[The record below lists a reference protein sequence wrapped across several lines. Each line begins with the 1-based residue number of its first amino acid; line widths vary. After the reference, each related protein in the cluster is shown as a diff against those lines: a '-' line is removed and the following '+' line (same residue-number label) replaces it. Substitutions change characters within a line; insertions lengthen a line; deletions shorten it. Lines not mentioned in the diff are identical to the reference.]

1 MKKNFLAGVIALG
14 EESPTRF
21 ANVIRN
27 GWPEIKA
34 AVDQGHSLKVIHQ
47 RLVKG
52 GVQISYRLFTLYVR
66 ELLGKSRKAC
76 NESRKVETKT
86 TAPGKVEKSAA
97 DSAPVTPPQTMRDEV
112 VNEIAA
118 GEASR
123 KPDAPTDDPWGNVRK
138 LLYEKQ
144 PGFQWDED
152 VPETDKLY

>member
-1 MKKNFLAGVIALG
+1 MKKDFLAGVIALG

-52 GVQISYRLFTLYVR
+52 GVRISYRLFTLYVR
-66 ELLGKSRKAC
+66 ELLGKPRKAC
-76 NESRKVETKT
+76 NESRKVQTRT
-86 TAPGKVEKSAA
+86 TAPGKVEKSA
-97 DSAPVTPPQTMRDEV
+97 DSAPVTPPQTVRDEV
-112 VNEIAA
+112 VMEMTA
-118 GEASR
+118 GESPR
-123 KPDAPTDDPWGNVRK
+123 KQDAPANDPWGNIRK
-138 LLYEKQ
+138 LLHEKR

-152 VPETDKLY
+152 VPDTDKLY